1 MRALGDILSKR
12 GIQKKQILD
21 DKTVFFVFRKVIE
34 DEFGQIGKSKFTPDY
49 FAKKTL
55 FVKAQN
61 SAWSAELWTNKAR
74 IIKKIN
80 EEIGDEV
87 VGNIKMK

>member
-1 MRALGDILSKR
+1 MKALGDILGQRKLGR
-12 GIQKKQILD
+12 KAALD
-21 DKTVFFVFRKVIE
+21 DKTVFFVFKKVIKE
-34 DEFGQIGKSKFTPDY
+34 EFGEIGSQKFIPDY

-55 FVKAQN
+55 FVKAHN

-80 EEIGDEV
+80 QELGEEAVE
-87 VGNIKMK
+87 NLKMK

>member
-1 MRALGDILSKR
+1 MKALGDILGQRKF
-12 GIQKKQILD
+12 QKKQALD
-21 DKTVFFVFRKVIE
+21 DKTVFFVFKKVIGE
-34 DEFGQIGKSKFTPDY
+34 EFGLLGKEKFTPDY

-74 IIKKIN
+74 IMKKIN
-80 EEIGDEV
+80 EELGEDGVE
-87 VGNIKMK
+87 NIKMK

>member
-1 MRALGDILSKR
+1 MKALGDILSKR
-12 GIQKKQILD
+12 GLQKKQLLD
-21 DKTVFFVFRKVIE
+21 DKTVFFVFKKVIE
-34 DEFGQIGKSKFTPDY
+34 AEFGQIGRQKFTPDY
-49 FAKKTL
+49 FAKGIL

-80 EEIGDEV
+80 EELEEEGVE
-87 VGNIKMK
+87 NLKMK

>member
-1 MRALGDILSKR
+1 M
-12 GIQKKQILD
+12 QKKLVLD
-21 DKTVFFVFRKVIE
+21 DKTVFFVFKKIIE
-34 DEFGQIGKSKFTPDY
+34 VEFGQLGKQKFTPDY
-49 FAKKTL
+49 FAKRIL

-80 EEIGDEV
+80 EELGEEAV
-87 VGNIKMK
+87 ENIKMK

>member
-1 MRALGDILSKR
+1 MKALGDILSQR
-12 GIQKKQILD
+12 GMQKKQLLD
-21 DKTVFFVFRKVIE
+21 DKTVFFVFKKVIE
-34 DEFGQIGKSKFTPDY
+34 AEFGQIGKQKFTPDY
-49 FAKKTL
+49 FAKGVL

-80 EEIGDEV
+80 DELGEDG

>member
-1 MRALGDILSKR
+1 MKALSDILSGR
-12 GIQKKQILD
+12 RLQKKQILD
-21 DKTVFFVFRKVIE
+21 DKTVFFVFKKVIE
-34 DEFGQIGKSKFTPDY
+34 AEFGQIGKTKFTPDY
-49 FAKKTL
+49 FAKRIL

-80 EEIGDEV
+80 EELGEEGV
-87 VGNIKMK
+87 ENIKMK

>member
-1 MRALGDILSKR
+1 MKALGDILFHRK
-12 GIQKKQILD
+12 IQKKQILD
-21 DKTVFFVFRKVIE
+21 DKTVFFVFGRVIE
-34 DEFGQIGKSKFTPDY
+34 SEFGQLGKTKFTPDY
-49 FAKKTL
+49 FAKGVL

-74 IIKKIN
+74 IMKKIN
-80 EEIGDEV
+80 EEIGEDV